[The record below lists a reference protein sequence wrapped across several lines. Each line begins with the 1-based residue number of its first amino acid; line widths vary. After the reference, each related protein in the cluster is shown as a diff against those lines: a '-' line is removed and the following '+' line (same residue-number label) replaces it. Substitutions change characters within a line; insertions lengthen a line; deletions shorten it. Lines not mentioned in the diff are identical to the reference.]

1 MEWCIRNK
9 MKMMAIEFD
18 SIRPL
23 LNISDDRIQA
33 ARSALVDNETY
44 QAVANRY
51 GWTRQAVGDSVDVVW
66 RTLLKY
72 RETLNVAANTDESL
86 PTGWERV
93 ELVAPSTMIAKFR
106 MEIDQASRSQSGKPK
121 PAKKIVST
129 Q

>member
-1 MEWCIRNK
+1 MRNK
-9 MKMMAIEFD
+9 RKMMAIEFD

-72 RETLNVAANTDESL
+72 RETQNVVATADESL

-93 ELVAPSTMIAKFR
+93 ELVEPSKMIAKFR
-106 MEIDQASRSQSGKPK
+106 MEIDQASHSQTGKPK
-121 PAKKIVST
+121 PTKKIVST

>member
-1 MEWCIRNK
+1 MRNK
-9 MKMMAIEFD
+9 RKMMAIEFD

-72 RETLNVAANTDESL
+72 RETKNVAANADESL

-106 MEIDQASRSQSGKPK
+106 MEIDQASRSQTGKPK

>member
-1 MEWCIRNK
+1 MRNK
-9 MKMMAIEFD
+9 RKMMAIEFD

-72 RETLNVAANTDESL
+72 RETQSVAANTDQSL

-106 MEIDQASRSQSGKPK
+106 MEIDQASRSQTGKPK
-121 PAKKIVST
+121 PTKKIVST

>member
-1 MEWCIRNK
+1 MRNK
-9 MKMMAIEFD
+9 RQMMAIEFD

-23 LNISDDRIQA
+23 LNISDDRIEA

-44 QAVANRY
+44 QAVANCY

-72 RETLNVAANTDESL
+72 RETQSVTANADESL

-106 MEIDQASRSQSGKPK
+106 MEIDQASRSQTGKPK

>member
-1 MEWCIRNK
+1 
-9 MKMMAIEFD
+9 MAIEFD

-51 GWTRQAVGDSVDVVW
+51 GWTRQAVGDSVDAVW

-72 RETLNVAANTDESL
+72 RETQNVAANADVSL

-106 MEIDQASRSQSGKPK
+106 MEIDQASRSQTGKPK
-121 PAKKIVST
+121 PAKKNCVHAIKKPNT
-129 Q
+129 LRYQA

>member
-1 MEWCIRNK
+1 MRNK
-9 MKMMAIEFD
+9 RKMMAIEFD

-72 RETLNVAANTDESL
+72 RETQHVAANTDESL

-106 MEIDQASRSQSGKPK
+106 MEIDQASRSQTGKPK

>member
-1 MEWCIRNK
+1 MEWYMRNK
-9 MKMMAIEFD
+9 RKMMAIEFD

-72 RETLNVAANTDESL
+72 RETQSVAANTNESL

-106 MEIDQASRSQSGKPK
+106 MEIDQASRSQTGKPK
-121 PAKKIVST
+121 PAKKIVSR

>member
-1 MEWCIRNK
+1 MRNK
-9 MKMMAIEFD
+9 RKMMAIEFD

-72 RETLNVAANTDESL
+72 RETQSVAANADESL
-86 PTGWERV
+86 PSGWERV

-106 MEIDQASRSQSGKPK
+106 MEIDQVSRSQTEKPK

>member
-1 MEWCIRNK
+1 
-9 MKMMAIEFD
+9 MMAIEFD

-23 LNISDDRIQA
+23 LNISDDRIEA

-72 RETLNVAANTDESL
+72 RETQSVAANADESL

-106 MEIDQASRSQSGKPK
+106 MEIDQASRSQTGKSK

>member
-1 MEWCIRNK
+1 
-9 MKMMAIEFD
+9 MAIEFD

-72 RETLNVAANTDESL
+72 RETPMNLCLLAGSVSNWL
-86 PTGWERV
+86 H
-93 ELVAPSTMIAKFR
+93 
-106 MEIDQASRSQSGKPK
+106 QAQ
-121 PAKKIVST
+121 
-129 Q
+129 

>member
-1 MEWCIRNK
+1 MRNK
-9 MKMMAIEFD
+9 RQMMAIEFD

-51 GWTRQAVGDSVDVVW
+51 GWTRQAVGDSVDAVW

-72 RETLNVAANTDESL
+72 RETQNVAANANVSL

-106 MEIDQASRSQSGKPK
+106 MEIDQASRSQTGKPK

-129 Q
+129 

>member
-1 MEWCIRNK
+1 MRNK
-9 MKMMAIEFD
+9 RKMMAIEFD

-72 RETLNVAANTDESL
+72 RETKNVAANADESL

-93 ELVAPSTMIAKFR
+93 ELVAPSSMIAKFR
-106 MEIDQASRSQSGKPK
+106 MEIDQVSRSQTGKPK

>member
-1 MEWCIRNK
+1 MRNK
-9 MKMMAIEFD
+9 RKMMAIEFD

-51 GWTRQAVGDSVDVVW
+51 GWTRQAVGDSVDAVW

-72 RETLNVAANTDESL
+72 RETQNVAANANVSL

-106 MEIDQASRSQSGKPK
+106 MEIDQASRSQTGKPK

-129 Q
+129 

>member
-1 MEWCIRNK
+1 MRNK
-9 MKMMAIEFD
+9 RKMMAIEFD

-44 QAVANRY
+44 QTVANRY

-72 RETLNVAANTDESL
+72 RETQNVAANADESL

-93 ELVAPSTMIAKFR
+93 ELVAPSSMIAKFR
-106 MEIDQASRSQSGKPK
+106 MEIDQVSRSQTGKPK

>member
-1 MEWCIRNK
+1 MRNK
-9 MKMMAIEFD
+9 RKMMAIEFD

-72 RETLNVAANTDESL
+72 RETQNVAANADESL
-86 PTGWERV
+86 PKGWERV
-93 ELVAPSTMIAKFR
+93 ELIAPSTMIAKFR
-106 MEIDQASRSQSGKPK
+106 MEIDQASRSQTGKPK

>member
-1 MEWCIRNK
+1 
-9 MKMMAIEFD
+9 MAIEFD

-23 LNISDDRIQA
+23 LNISDERIEA

-44 QAVANRY
+44 QTVANRY

-72 RETLNVAANTDESL
+72 RETKNVAANADESL

>member
-1 MEWCIRNK
+1 
-9 MKMMAIEFD
+9 MAIEFD

-33 ARSALVDNETY
+33 ARSVLVDNATY

-51 GWTRQAVGDSVDVVW
+51 GWTRQAVGESVNAVW

-72 RETLNVAANTDESL
+72 RETQNVAANADVSL
-86 PTGWERV
+86 PKGWERV

-106 MEIDQASRSQSGKPK
+106 MEIDQASRSQTGKPK
-121 PAKKIVST
+121 PAKKTVST

>member
-1 MEWCIRNK
+1 MRNK
-9 MKMMAIEFD
+9 RKMMAIEFD

-72 RETLNVAANTDESL
+72 RETQNVAANADESL

-106 MEIDQASRSQSGKPK
+106 MEIDQASRSQTGKPK
-121 PAKKIVST
+121 PAKKIVTT

>member
-1 MEWCIRNK
+1 MRNK
-9 MKMMAIEFD
+9 RKMMAIEFD

-72 RETLNVAANTDESL
+72 RETKNVAANADESL

-106 MEIDQASRSQSGKPK
+106 MEIDQVSRSQTGKPK